1 MAINFTGLRDR
12 LQQFD
17 FHHLFVEE
25 LGWSQPTSRQPIPM
39 TVKGVSCVRRQISQL
54 AGVTVFEV
62 TADDGKIPDAKTRA
76 AIHKEISGL
85 HHENLLIFLDTER
98 TQSLWYWV
106 KRLDGKNL
114 PRDHFYIKGQPG
126 DLFLSK
132 LGGIVFGISEF
143 DESGNVSVLEV
154 AQRLR
159 KALDIERVT
168 KKFYGEFY
176 DEHIRFI
183 ELIQGIPDDKQR
195 RWYASVLLN
204 RLMFIYFLQRQGIHR
219 QRRPE
224 LSAKQMAAS
233 AVASVSDR
241 RAECS
246 GGL

>member
-1 MAINFTGLRDR
+1 M
-12 LQQFD
+12 
-17 FHHLFVEE
+17 
-25 LGWSQPTSRQPIPM
+25 
-39 TVKGVSCVRRQISQL
+39 
-54 AGVTVFEV
+54 
-62 TADDGKIPDAKTRA
+62 
-76 AIHKEISGL
+76 
-85 HHENLLIFLDTER
+85 IFLDTER

-106 KRLDGKNL
+106 KRQDGKNL

-132 LGGIVFGISEF
+132 LGGIVFDISEF
-143 DESGNVSVLEV
+143 DESGNISVIEV

-204 RLMFIYFLQRQGIHR
+204 RLMFIYFLQRKGFIDNGDLNYLQNK
-219 QRRPE
+219 
-224 LSAKQMAAS
+224 LAAS
-233 AVASVSDR
+233 NRAAAASNLYYSEFLEFFISLKGSPNPR
-241 RAECS
+241 TS
-246 GGL
+246 GLPETRKLLVRLSTSTADYSCLIRLSKKSGHSRSGQGV